1 MAQTPSEDSDTTMRP
16 APATATAPTRYPVP
30 MRALHWTRAALLL
43 GLVGLGWYM
52 TSLPDT
58 DANKFALYPV
68 HKQFGVA
75 AFIVAI
81 VALFVRSRSIRPTE
95 PRGLARWEAT
105 LSHITHRALLVLAV
119 VVPLM
124 GYALSSTYPDSDGVP
139 FLFVMLPELLPKNE
153 AASAA
158 FGWLHKVLAYT
169 LLGLALLHVLGALK
183 HRLLDRGGETDVLGR
198 ML

>member
-1 MAQTPSEDSDTTMRP
+1 
-16 APATATAPTRYPVP
+16 

-43 GLVGLGWYM
+43 GLVALGWCM

-81 VALFVRSRSIRPTE
+81 VALIVRNRSTRPTE
-95 PRGLARWEAT
+95 PPGLARWEAT
-105 LSHITHRALLVLAV
+105 LSQVTQRALLVLAV

-124 GYALSSTYPDSDGVP
+124 GYAMSSTYPDSAGVP
-139 FLFVMLPELLPKNE
+139 FLFMTLPNLLPKSA
-153 AASAA
+153 AASDV
-158 FGWLHKVLAYT
+158 FDTLHKVLAYT
-169 LLGLALLHVLGALK
+169 LLGLALLHILGALK
-183 HRLLDRGGETDVLGR
+183 HRLLDRGGETDVLRR

>member
-1 MAQTPSEDSDTTMRP
+1 MAQTPSEDSDTTVSP
-16 APATATAPTRYPVP
+16 APASASAPARYPVP

-43 GLVGLGWYM
+43 GLVALGWYM
-52 TSLPDT
+52 TVLPDT

-81 VALFVRSRSIRPTE
+81 VALIVRSRSTHPAE
-95 PRGLARWEAT
+95 PRGLARWEAV
-105 LSHITHRALLVLAV
+105 LSHVTHRALLVLAV

-124 GYALSSTYPDSDGVP
+124 GYALSSTYPDSGGVP
-139 FLFVMLPELLPKNE
+139 FLFVMLPELLPKSE
-153 AASAA
+153 AASEV
-158 FGWLHKVLAYT
+158 FDGLHKVLAYT